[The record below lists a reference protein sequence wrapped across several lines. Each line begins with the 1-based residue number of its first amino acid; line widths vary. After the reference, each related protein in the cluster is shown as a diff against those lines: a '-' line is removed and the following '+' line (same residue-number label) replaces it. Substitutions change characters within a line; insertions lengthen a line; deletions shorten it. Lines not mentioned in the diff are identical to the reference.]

1 MKITRNRIREIV
13 KETLNKRL
21 VEQEPASDPATQD
34 QAQGDEPRADVGKL
48 LSNIV
53 GASGNDAR
61 VQKLQQVFAPLN
73 PENKSRVIDAL
84 VKQVL
89 GIDLGDQYVKAAVQK
104 GLQDK

>member
-21 VEQEPASDPATQD
+21 IEQEPATQD
-34 QAQGDEPRADVGKL
+34 QAQGDEPRADIGKL